1 MQTKV
6 YELKGLEQANAFL
19 TSSNYMVMAQL
30 AHMTVTTKATQAQLK
45 TIAYDK
51 TNQAR
56 TKRNH

>member
-30 AHMTVTTKATQAQLK
+30 AHMTVTTNAMPVQLK
-45 TIAYDK
+45 TLAYAQ
-51 TNQAR
+51 TNQEIP
-56 TKRNH
+56 KRKH